1 MPKKAKPPE
10 PILNLSI
17 ELRCSKTSDG
27 KYTGYT
33 FVNGKEIKEKELF
46 VIRGDEFSMVLLYQ
60 RVKKKYPG
68 SEVHVKGLDK
78 HAMEKILRS
87 ALQQA

>member
-1 MPKKAKPPE
+1 MPKKAKPSE
-10 PILNLSI
+10 PVRELSI

-68 SEVHVKGLDK
+68 SEVRVKGLDK
-78 HAMEKILRS
+78 HAMEKILHS
-87 ALQQA
+87 VPQ

>member
-1 MPKKAKPPE
+1 MPKKAKAPE
-10 PILNLSI
+10 PVLNLSI

-46 VIRGDEFSMVLLYQ
+46 VIRGDEFAMVLLYQ

-68 SEVHVKGLDK
+68 SEVHVKGLDR
-78 HAMEKILRS
+78 HAMENIQRNAAS
-87 ALQQA
+87 QQ